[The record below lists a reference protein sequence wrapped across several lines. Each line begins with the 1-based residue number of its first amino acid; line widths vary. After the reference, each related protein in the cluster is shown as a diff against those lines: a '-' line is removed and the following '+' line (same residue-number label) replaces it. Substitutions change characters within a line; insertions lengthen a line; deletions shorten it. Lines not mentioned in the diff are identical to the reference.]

1 MAAANGADAYVPP
14 PPAGAP
20 DAENTGG
27 FKLKFCTV
35 CASNQ
40 NRCVVYAFIIPLRQ
54 PVHAYPRRVMSAAG
68 VECAER
74 LEHTRSNH
82 LFLRPWM

>member
-1 MAAANGADAYVPP
+1 MAATNGADVAVAVLG

-20 DAENTGG
+20 EVDDQAG

-40 NRCVVYAFIIPLRQ
+40 NRCVTYAYASGLCCLGLPM
-54 PVHAYPRRVMSAAG
+54 PS
-68 VECAER
+68 
-74 LEHTRSNH
+74 
-82 LFLRPWM
+82 